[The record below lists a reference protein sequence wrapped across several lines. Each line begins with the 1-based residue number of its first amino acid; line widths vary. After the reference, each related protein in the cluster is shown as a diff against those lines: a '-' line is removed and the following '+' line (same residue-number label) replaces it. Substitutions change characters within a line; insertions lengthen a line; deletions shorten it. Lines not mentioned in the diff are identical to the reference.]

1 MIYRIV
7 IHLDRPVVDLP
18 TFTVHHPYFLITL
31 HDPPAIH
38 FYSDITHV
46 GSEQHVPAVR
56 ARMILLE
63 ACDAHSPLAFVGFGN
78 GSPSEMPSI
87 QPRRSRNTT
96 LPSTLHHSPRNG
108 ADISIDNCFWLYPG
122 DAGTPQ
128 NEQLYRLGPLTND
141 TMTLDQSSS
150 IIDII

>member
-31 HDPPAIH
+31 HDPPVIH

-63 ACDAHSPLAFVGFGN
+63 ACDTLSPPAFVGFGKWEPLRN
-78 GSPSEMPSI
+78 AEYTTASLTERYAAMNFAPLSIEMG
-87 QPRRSRNTT
+87 QT
-96 LPSTLHHSPRNG
+96 
-108 ADISIDNCFWLYPG
+108 
-122 DAGTPQ
+122 
-128 NEQLYRLGPLTND
+128 YRLIIAFGYIQGMPGPHKTNNY
-141 TMTLDQSSS
+141 
-150 IIDII
+150 IDLVP